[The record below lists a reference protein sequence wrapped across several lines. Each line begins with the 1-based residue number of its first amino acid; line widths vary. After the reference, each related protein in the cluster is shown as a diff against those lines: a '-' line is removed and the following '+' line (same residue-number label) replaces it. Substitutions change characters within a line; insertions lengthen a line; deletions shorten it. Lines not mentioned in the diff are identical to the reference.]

1 MTLDPSRPRRR
12 ATDNPEVA
20 RALRNGE
27 GRAGRA
33 LELIQGFAR
42 ARAMASSTV
51 QDAGESTDALLVALA
66 DVAVA
71 GFCDF
76 CVIDIVDGQSGYRRL
91 MQSGVPQDQSRVEFV
106 EGELLAR
113 VPGYPAL
120 RERVLT
126 SGRMEVW
133 PAHHELPWCVAVGLW
148 IDESPYATVAFV
160 TDDDTPGFGL
170 AEVSAGEEV
179 VWSIATAIERV
190 RLRREA
196 RDAIRHSQRVA
207 SQLHQLIATS
217 ITVVGLGD
225 TSDIL
230 LTIANRTR
238 IVFDASEAMVS
249 VGVGG
254 GTQRALARRSRP
266 AEWLTDANADEDS
279 DRFPMLR
286 EGTNDPWRD
295 GDWLVAPIL
304 ERRNHPR
311 GMIAFRRGDGVDEG
325 PDDEEVLALLAQMAA
340 SSLGAAEL
348 NQTLASS
355 EVRWRVLVET
365 APVGIIEVDTEGT
378 IQWWNRAASSI
389 FAWGDVDL
397 RHPSAPSF
405 PASSLDDFRVLW
417 ADVIALGA
425 QRSREFTE
433 VEILG
438 RQRQL
443 SVSATQLPGDA
454 TAGPRLLTLV
464 DDITDQREMT
474 AELRQARGREIRAQ
488 VASSIAHDFNNL
500 LTLISGYTEMLEQ
513 VSRQNDE
520 ALALIR
526 DIQATTSRASQI
538 TQQLQTIGRT
548 EAREATVVDV
558 RRLLE
563 SNAEVIERIVG
574 AQVAVRCDFND
585 GPCNVLV
592 DADQFEQVVL
602 NLVINARD
610 AMPDG
615 GELNVE
621 VSRRPSDVGVSDEN
635 EKHYVIVR
643 VSDTGTGMD
652 EETRRR
658 CFEPFFTT
666 KGPFKGT
673 GMGLASARR
682 FIEASGGTIT
692 VASALGVGTAF
703 DIQLPATNQAPNTA
717 LATAVTE
724 VAPGSTVLVAEDD
737 EALRRLM
744 VQVLRRNG
752 YRVFEG
758 ENGEEA
764 LAVIGDMRLDALV
777 TDVDMPV
784 INGGELAHILQAR
797 QPTLAILIVS
807 GHADESVLA
816 DLTPRTSAF
825 LAKPFRPSELVDQL
839 NRLLTRTVRE

>member
-1 MTLDPSRPRRR
+1 MTLDPTRPRRR
-12 ATDNPEVA
+12 ATDNSEVA

-42 ARAMASSTV
+42 ARAVAPSTL
-51 QDAGESTDALLVALA
+51 QDADESTYALLVALA

-71 GFCDF
+71 GFCDW
-76 CVIDIVDGQSGYRRL
+76 CVIDVVDGPSEYRRL
-91 MQSGVPQDQSRVEFV
+91 VRSRVANGESDV
-106 EGELLAR
+106 RVIEGELVAR
-113 VPGYPAL
+113 VPSYPAL

-148 IDESPYATVAFV
+148 IDEAPYATVAFV
-160 TDDDTPGFGL
+160 TDEGTPGFGL

-217 ITVVGLGD
+217 ITVVGLSD
-225 TSDIL
+225 TRDIL

-238 IVFDASEAMVS
+238 NVFDASEAMVS
-249 VGVGG
+249 VGVGPDAVA
-254 GTQRALARRSRP
+254 QRALARRSRP
-266 AEWLTDANADEDS
+266 AEWVTDAVNDVDQ
-279 DRFPMLR
+279 FPRLQ

-295 GDWLVAPIL
+295 GDWLAAPIL

-311 GMIAFRRGDGVDEG
+311 GMIAFRRGEGVEEG

-355 EVRWRVLVET
+355 EARWRVLVET
-365 APVGIIEVDTEGT
+365 APVGIIEVDPEGT

-389 FAWGDVDL
+389 FAWGDVAR
-397 RHPSAPSF
+397 RHLDNPSF
-405 PASSLDDFRVLW
+405 PASSLDDFHMLW
-417 ADVIALGA
+417 ADVLALGA

-433 VEILG
+433 VEIRG
-438 RQRQL
+438 RQRHL

-454 TAGPRLLTLV
+454 TTGPRLLTLV

-513 VSRQNDE
+513 VSSQNDE
-520 ALALIR
+520 ALTLIR

-574 AQVAVRCDFND
+574 AQVAVRRSFDD
-585 GPCNVLV
+585 GASHVLV

-615 GELNVE
+615 GELIVE
-621 VSRRPSDVGVSDEN
+621 VSRRPPDGGESDEQG
-635 EKHYVIVR
+635 EHHVIVR

-652 EETRRR
+652 EETQRR

-692 VASALGVGTAF
+692 VTSVLGVGTTF
-703 DIQLPATNQAPNTA
+703 EIQLPATGQAPDA
-717 LATAVTE
+717 SLATAVTE
-724 VAPGSTVLVAEDD
+724 VALGSTVLVAEDD

-752 YRVFEG
+752 YRVLEG

-784 INGGELAHILQAR
+784 IDGAELAHILQVR
-797 QPTLAILIVS
+797 QPTLAVLVVS

-816 DLTPRTSAF
+816 DLTPRTGAF

-839 NRLLTRTVRE
+839 NLLLTRTVRQ